1 MLTSLHVASII
12 LLKLQA
18 PARCLGLIAAA
29 EEITLICMSH
39 EYLSDLLV
47 QEPIWWHLLAPI
59 PDIGL

>member
-47 QEPIWWHLLAPI
+47 QEPIW
-59 PDIGL
+59 